1 MFQEEGA
8 GTIQRVFERGVQSFQ
23 DEVTAILLAARG
35 VGGGEA
41 DVCLSPGKGIKQNTS
56 ASTVLFLFCFNNLR
70 IDCGVIP
77 KKPSDLCKSVCENT
91 FKKEHSQWS
100 FMFIFN
106 IKASSRF
113 FCFLKSL

>member
-1 MFQEEGA
+1 MQVQFKQCLREGYNRSRMRS
-8 GTIQRVFERGVQSFQ
+8 QLYSWQLRG
-23 DEVTAILLAARG
+23 L
-35 VGGGEA
+35 GGGEA
-41 DVCLSPGKGIKQNTS
+41 DVCLSPEKGIKQNTS

-70 IDCGVIP
+70 IDYGVIP

-106 IKASSRF
+106 IKASSRC
-113 FCFLKSL
+113 FCFFKSL